1 MLHCYDAYLK
11 HPTSCNPMPKKPPT
25 PTFATTLTELET
37 LVTQLEDPNTPL
49 EQSLEDFE
57 KGIKLIREAQ
67 QALQAA
73 ELRVQTLLE
82 QDGKPVPEPFEEGE
96 DDQ

>member
-1 MLHCYDAYLK
+1 MSDNLQ
-11 HPTSCNPMPKKPPT
+11 PKS
-25 PTFATTLTELET
+25 FATKLTDLER
-37 LVTQLEDPNTPL
+37 LVADLEDPNTPL

-57 KGIKLIREAQ
+57 KGIKLVRETQ
-67 QALQAA
+67 KALQIA

-82 QDGKPVPEPFEEGE
+82 QDGRPVAEPFEESE

>member
-1 MLHCYDAYLK
+1 
-11 HPTSCNPMPKKPPT
+11 MPKKTAT
-25 PTFATTLTELET
+25 PTFATTLADLET
-37 LVTQLEDPNTPL
+37 LITQLEDPNTPL

-82 QDGKPVPEPFEEGE
+82 QDGQPVAEPFEEGE

>member
-1 MLHCYDAYLK
+1 
-11 HPTSCNPMPKKPPT
+11 MPKKTTT
-25 PTFATTLTELET
+25 PSFATTLTNLEA

-82 QDGKPVPEPFEEGE
+82 QDGKPVAETFEEGE

>member
-1 MLHCYDAYLK
+1 
-11 HPTSCNPMPKKPPT
+11 MPGKKNKPL
-25 PTFATTLTELET
+25 FATTLTELET

-67 QALQAA
+67 QALEAA

-82 QDGKPVPEPFEEGE
+82 QDGKPVSEPFEEGE

>member
-1 MLHCYDAYLK
+1 
-11 HPTSCNPMPKKPPT
+11 MPQKRAPQN
-25 PTFATTLTELET
+25 FASKLQSLET

-82 QDGKPVPEPFEEGE
+82 QDGKPVTEPFEEGE

>member
-1 MLHCYDAYLK
+1 MAKSSLK
-11 HPTSCNPMPKKPPT
+11 KFSDTMSN
-25 PTFATTLTELET
+25 LET

-82 QDGKPVPEPFEEGE
+82 QDGKPVTEPFEEDE

>member
-1 MLHCYDAYLK
+1 MEKVAKYTIADLFKQIEL
-11 HPTSCNPMPKKPPT
+11 
-25 PTFATTLTELET
+25 LT
-37 LVTQLEDPNTPL
+37 TQLEDPNTPL

-73 ELRVQTLLE
+73 ELRVQTLLK
-82 QDGKPVPEPFEEGE
+82 QDGKPVSEPFEEGE
-96 DDQ
+96 DDL

>member
-1 MLHCYDAYLK
+1 
-11 HPTSCNPMPKKPPT
+11 MPKKPAT
-25 PTFATTLTELET
+25 PTFATTLADLEA

-67 QALQAA
+67 QALQTA

-82 QDGKPVPEPFEEGE
+82 QDGKPVAEAFEESE
-96 DDQ
+96 DDR

>member
-1 MLHCYDAYLK
+1 
-11 HPTSCNPMPKKPPT
+11 MPGKKNKPQ
-25 PTFATTLTELET
+25 FATTLTELET

-82 QDGKPVPEPFEEGE
+82 QDGKPVTEPFEEGE

>member
-1 MLHCYDAYLK
+1 MNHRA
-11 HPTSCNPMPKKPPT
+11 
-25 PTFATTLTELET
+25 TFTTKLQDLEA

-82 QDGKPVPEPFEEGE
+82 QDGKPVAEPFEEGE

>member
-1 MLHCYDAYLK
+1 MPPK
-11 HPTSCNPMPKKPPT
+11 RHPKSL
-25 PTFATTLTELET
+25 AATLTDVET

-67 QALQAA
+67 KALQSA

-82 QDGKPVPEPFEEGE
+82 QDGKPVAEPFEEGE

>member
-1 MLHCYDAYLK
+1 MSD
-11 HPTSCNPMPKKPPT
+11 TT
-25 PTFATTLTELET
+25 PASTFAYTLRQLESLT
-37 LVTQLEDPNTPL
+37 TQLEDPNTPL

-67 QALQAA
+67 KALQEA

-82 QDGKPVPEPFEEGE
+82 KDGAPVAEPFEEDE
-96 DDQ
+96 DEQ

>member
-1 MLHCYDAYLK
+1 M
-11 HPTSCNPMPKKPPT
+11 TSNHNAKG
-25 PTFATTLTELET
+25 FATKLQDLEA

-82 QDGKPVPEPFEEGE
+82 QDGKPVSEPFEEGE

>member
-1 MLHCYDAYLK
+1 
-11 HPTSCNPMPKKPPT
+11 MPKKSTSPN
-25 PTFATTLTELET
+25 FATTLAALEA

-82 QDGKPVPEPFEEGE
+82 QDGKPVTEPFEEGE

>member
-1 MLHCYDAYLK
+1 M
-11 HPTSCNPMPKKPPT
+11 TSNRNTKG
-25 PTFATTLTELET
+25 FATKLQDLEA

-67 QALQAA
+67 QALRAA

-82 QDGKPVPEPFEEGE
+82 QEGKPVTEPFEEGE